1 MTSLNAHELVKEFGV
16 KRVVDRVC
24 LNVQEGEV
32 VGLLGPNGAGKT
44 TTFYMLV
51 GIYSPESGRVVFNG
65 EDISD
70 LPMYMRAR
78 RGITYLPQETSIFR
92 KLSVEDNIMAVLET
106 MPISSA
112 ERLERLNA
120 HLLDLNISHIAKRK
134 AFLLSGG
141 ERRRV
146 EITRALAT
154 SPQFILFD
162 EPFTG
167 IDPIAVQDIQQIIMR
182 LKSKGIGVLISDHNV
197 RETLGICDRAYIV
210 INVVLSDKGLQHQ
223 EIAAALRPRNDTCTN
238 RQHILPLRTK

>member
-1 MTSLNAHELVKEFGV
+1 MNSLAAQELIKEFGV
-16 KRVVDRVC
+16 KRVVDQTS
-24 LNVQEGEV
+24 LNVHGGEV

-51 GIYSPESGRVVFNG
+51 GIYTPYAGQVLF
-65 EDISD
+65 DYTIITD
-70 LPMYMRAR
+70 LPMYERAR
-78 RGITYLPQETSIFR
+78 LGITYLPQETSIFR

-106 MPISSA
+106 MPLSSA
-112 ERLERLNA
+112 ERSERLNT
-120 HLLDLNISHIAKRK
+120 HLNELNITHIAKRK

-154 SPQFILFD
+154 SPKFILFD

-167 IDPIAVQDIQQIIMR
+167 IDPIAVQEIQQIILG
-182 LKSKGIGVLISDHNV
+182 LKEKGIGVLISDHNV

-210 INVVLSDKGLQHQ
+210 SNGRILEEGLP
-223 EIAAALRPRNDTCTN
+223 ETIVASSKARSIYLGENFTM
-238 RQHILPLRTK
+238 

>member
-1 MTSLNAHELVKEFGV
+1 MTSLSAHDLVKEFGV

-154 SPQFILFD
+154 SPKFILFD

-210 INVVLSDKGLQHQ
+210 SDGRIL
-223 EIAAALRPRNDTCTN
+223 EEGPPATIIASSRARSIYLGENFSM
-238 RQHILPLRTK
+238 

>member
-1 MTSLNAHELVKEFGV
+1 MSSLAAQDLVKEFGT
-16 KRVVDRVC
+16 KRVVDRIT
-24 LNVQEGEV
+24 LNVHQGEV

-51 GIYSPESGRVVFNG
+51 GIYAPESGQVIFNG
-65 EDISD
+65 KAITD
-70 LPMYMRAR
+70 LPMYLRAR

-106 MPISSA
+106 MPISAA
-112 ERLERLNA
+112 ERDERLRA
-120 HLLDLNISHIAKRK
+120 HLQELNITHIAKRK

-154 SPQFILFD
+154 SPRFILFD

-167 IDPIAVQDIQQIIMR
+167 VDPIAVQDIQAIIKR
-182 LKSKGIGVLISDHNV
+182 LKSKGIGILISDHNV
-197 RETLGICDRAYIV
+197 RETLTICDRAYIV
-210 INVVLSDKGLQHQ
+210 SDG
-223 EIAAALRPRNDTCTN
+223 R
-238 RQHILPLRTK
+238 ILEQGSPDVIVSSSRARSIYLGENFRM

>member
-1 MTSLNAHELVKEFGV
+1 MNTLAARKLIKEFGV
-16 KRVVDRVC
+16 KRVVDRTS
-24 LNVQEGEV
+24 LNVHGGEV

-51 GIYSPESGRVVFNG
+51 GIYSPDAGEVIYNG
-65 EDISD
+65 DVITD

-78 RGITYLPQETSIFR
+78 MGITYLPQETSIFR

-106 MPISSA
+106 MPLSSA
-112 ERLERLNA
+112 ERTERLTA
-120 HLLDLNISHIAKRK
+120 HLHELNITHIAKRK

-154 SPQFILFD
+154 SPKFILFD

-167 IDPIAVQDIQQIIMR
+167 IDPIAVHDIQNIILR
-182 LKSKGIGVLISDHNV
+182 LKAKGIGVLISDHNV

-210 INVVLSDKGLQHQ
+210 SGGRILEEGLP
-223 EIAAALRPRNDTCTN
+223 ETIVSSAKARSIYLGENFTM
-238 RQHILPLRTK
+238 

>member
-1 MTSLNAHELVKEFGV
+1 MNSLAAHDLIKEFGI
-16 KRVVDRVC
+16 KRAVDRIS
-24 LNVQEGEV
+24 LNVHEGEI
-32 VGLLGPNGAGKT
+32 VGMLGPNGAGKT

-51 GIYSPESGRVVFNG
+51 GIYTPDGGHVTFN
-65 EDISD
+65 EEIITD
-70 LPMYMRAR
+70 LPMYLRAR

-106 MPISSA
+106 MPMGCDERI
-112 ERLERLNA
+112 ERLHA
-120 HLLDLNISHIAKRK
+120 HLHELNISHIAKRK

-154 SPQFILFD
+154 SPKFILFD

-167 IDPIAVQDIQQIIMR
+167 IDPIAVQDIQHIILR

-210 INVVLSDKGLQHQ
+210 SDG
-223 EIAAALRPRNDTCTN
+223 R
-238 RQHILPLRTK
+238 ILEDGTPETIVASAKARSIYLGENFTM

>member
-1 MTSLNAHELVKEFGV
+1 MDSLAAQDLVKEFGT
-16 KRVVDRVC
+16 KRVVDRIS
-24 LNVQEGEV
+24 LNVHQGEV

-51 GIYSPESGRVVFNG
+51 GIYAPDSGQVVFNG
-65 EDISD
+65 EEVTD
-70 LPMYMRAR
+70 LPMYLRAR

-106 MPISSA
+106 LPISAA
-112 ERLERLNA
+112 ERDERLKT
-120 HLLDLNISHIAKRK
+120 HLHELNISDIAKRK

-154 SPQFILFD
+154 SPRFILFD

-167 IDPIAVQDIQQIIMR
+167 VDPIAVQDIQQIIRR
-182 LKSKGIGVLISDHNV
+182 LKTRGIGILISDHNV

-210 INVVLSDKGLQHQ
+210 SDG
-223 EIAAALRPRNDTCTN
+223 C
-238 RQHILPLRTK
+238 ILEHGCPESIVASPKARSIYLGENFRM

>member
-1 MTSLNAHELVKEFGV
+1 MNSLAAHELVKEFGV
-16 KRVVDRVC
+16 KRAVDRVS
-24 LNVQEGEV
+24 LNVHEGEV

-51 GIYSPESGRVVFNG
+51 GIYNPDAGRVAFNG
-65 EDISD
+65 ETITD
-70 LPMYMRAR
+70 LPMYLRAR

-106 MPISSA
+106 MPLNSA

-120 HLLDLNISHIAKRK
+120 HLQELNINHIAKRK
-134 AFLLSGG
+134 AYLLSGG

-154 SPQFILFD
+154 APKFILFD

-167 IDPIAVQDIQQIIMR
+167 IDPIAVQDIQQIILR
-182 LKSKGIGVLISDHNV
+182 LKAKGIGVLISDHNV

-210 INVVLSDKGLQHQ
+210 SDG
-223 EIAAALRPRNDTCTN
+223 R
-238 RQHILPLRTK
+238 ILEEGPPETIVASQRARSIYLGENFSM

>member
-1 MTSLNAHELVKEFGV
+1 MICLAAHDLVKEFGA
-16 KRVVDRVC
+16 KRAVDHVS
-24 LNVQEGEV
+24 LNVHEGEV

-51 GIYSPESGRVVFNG
+51 GIYSPDEGRVSFNN
-65 EDISD
+65 ETITD
-70 LPMYMRAR
+70 LPMYIRAR
-78 RGITYLPQETSIFR
+78 KGITYLPQETSIFR

-106 MPISSA
+106 MPITPE
-112 ERLERLNA
+112 ERRQRLKEHLEE
-120 HLLDLNISHIAKRK
+120 LNISHIARRK
-134 AFLLSGG
+134 AYLLSGG

-154 SPQFILFD
+154 APKFILFD

-167 IDPIAVQDIQQIIMR
+167 IDPIAVQDIQQIILR

-210 INVVLSDKGLQHQ
+210 SEG
-223 EIAAALRPRNDTCTN
+223 R
-238 RQHILPLRTK
+238 ILEEGPPETIVASAKARSIYLGENFTM